1 MPHTVNLSLL
11 QKLFVLGTGIIAFS
25 LGFAGCTTTTSQSP
39 RVVRHHPAQ
48 PRAQS
53 GQPGLLADAMASVA
67 DEHNNSVAKGEN
79 GEGLNQQTVTGNA
92 AKSSANADND
102 AIAKLQSA
110 SGKDGPIKTIGLTGI
125 GIKDAVG
132 VALARHP
139 DIGRA
144 NAVVAQGKA
153 QIAIEK
159 SAWYP
164 TLQYSVNPG
173 YNRYYSSSNNKND
186 PGNVR
191 GTVGASQ
198 LIYDFGRT
206 SSRIGAAQATNEK
219 QLHQLAGTMEDVAQN
234 MANTFIELSAA
245 QDLISAAQRETNLLR
260 DTHDK
265 ISQRVKAGLSDA
277 SDLNQAEVAMQRAKS
292 DLLQATTRFDVAA
305 GKFAQISGFR
315 PTKVATLAETT
326 RFMDS
331 LSKGKGDVDKTPAV
345 LAAEAEVKASQQR
358 VRLAKADRFPSVS
371 LGVSQSGATGQRN
384 ATNDSTFVGLQLSGQ
399 FSTGKREK
407 YQIEAA
413 EAELR
418 AARQARDN
426 EQLVS
431 RTTRGSAETEEKGAS
446 ARMDN
451 AKQLMDLSLSSRDL
465 YWQQYTLNK
474 RPLTDVIN
482 AERDTFSAESDQITA
497 ISDRLYA
504 KVKAY
509 YAVGQLVTRLRE
521 RN

>member
-79 GEGLNQQTVTGNA
+79 GEGLNQQTVTGDA
-92 AKSSANADND
+92 AKSSGNADND

-277 SDLNQAEVAMQRAKS
+277 SDLNQA
-292 DLLQATTRFDVAA
+292 
-305 GKFAQISGFR
+305 
-315 PTKVATLAETT
+315 
-326 RFMDS
+326 
-331 LSKGKGDVDKTPAV
+331 
-345 LAAEAEVKASQQR
+345 
-358 VRLAKADRFPSVS
+358 
-371 LGVSQSGATGQRN
+371 
-384 ATNDSTFVGLQLSGQ
+384 
-399 FSTGKREK
+399 
-407 YQIEAA
+407 
-413 EAELR
+413 
-418 AARQARDN
+418 
-426 EQLVS
+426 
-431 RTTRGSAETEEKGAS
+431 
-446 ARMDN
+446 
-451 AKQLMDLSLSSRDL
+451 
-465 YWQQYTLNK
+465 
-474 RPLTDVIN
+474 
-482 AERDTFSAESDQITA
+482 
-497 ISDRLYA
+497 
-504 KVKAY
+504 
-509 YAVGQLVTRLRE
+509 
-521 RN
+521 